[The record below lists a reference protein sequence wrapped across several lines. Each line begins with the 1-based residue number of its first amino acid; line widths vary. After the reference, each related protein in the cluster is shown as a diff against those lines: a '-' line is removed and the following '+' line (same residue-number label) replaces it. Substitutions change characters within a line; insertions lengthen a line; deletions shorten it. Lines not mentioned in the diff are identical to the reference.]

1 VNQTIRNIGLAL
13 ALASA
18 LATPSSA
25 LSTVA
30 AANAGGPQD
39 TVREII
45 IKSRKYSFSPA
56 RVEVG
61 RGDILRITLIAED
74 VPHSFTIDEYRISKR
89 VSPGN
94 EVTFEF
100 CANQRGRFVFYCN
113 LSDDEGCRTMR
124 GELIVR

>member
-1 VNQTIRNIGLAL
+1 MNQTIRNIGLAL